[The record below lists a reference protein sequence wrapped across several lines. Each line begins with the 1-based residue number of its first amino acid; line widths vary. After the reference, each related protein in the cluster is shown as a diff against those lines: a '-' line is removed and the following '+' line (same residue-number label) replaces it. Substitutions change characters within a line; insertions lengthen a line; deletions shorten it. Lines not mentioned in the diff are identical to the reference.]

1 MRPYVHTK
9 GSMSKIVW
17 VTDCSV
23 GKGAQNS
30 LSADVS
36 YLQWYY
42 TLAANYDETS
52 PQHKLIYRNVL
63 VTGSC
68 TGLDS
73 DPLVQ
78 AILLQQ
84 KDFGHPVIDG
94 KASVVHGSG
103 FVDDKAFF
111 VVRLGAL
118 FAVMQPRSWPR
129 LDLIPSCPTLVAQ
142 ASRQAIPQRSDF
154 G

>member
-1 MRPYVHTK
+1 MRPYIHTYA
-9 GSMSKIVW
+9 SRNRIVW

-23 GKGAQNS
+23 GKDAENT
-30 LSADVS
+30 LPVDVA

-42 TLAANYDETS
+42 TMAASYEETS
-52 PQHKLIYRNVL
+52 PQHKLIYRNVA
-63 VTGSC
+63 VTGTC
-68 TGLDS
+68 TGLES

-78 AILLQQ
+78 AILVQQ

-103 FVDDKAFF
+103 FVDNKAFF
-111 VVRLGAL
+111 VIRLSAL
-118 FAVMQPRSWPR
+118 FAVMQPRAWPR
-129 LDLIPSCPTLVAQ
+129 LDLIPSCPTQVAQ
-142 ASRQAIPQRSDF
+142 ASLQAIPHRSDF